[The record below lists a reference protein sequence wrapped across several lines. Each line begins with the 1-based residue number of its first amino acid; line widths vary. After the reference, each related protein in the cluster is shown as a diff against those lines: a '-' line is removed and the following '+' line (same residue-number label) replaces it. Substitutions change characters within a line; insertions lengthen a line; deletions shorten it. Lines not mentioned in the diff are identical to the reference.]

1 MALADLAE
9 VVVHGV
15 VVKRGTMQILN
26 IPISTE
32 MGTTKDNEVA
42 RQTVSYME
50 EGGELKDQI
59 VEPFVVNVP

>member
-1 MALADLAE
+1 
-9 VVVHGV
+9 
-15 VVKRGTMQILN
+15 MQILN